1 MYTLSANQ
9 TMQALPLLNL
19 NMYHGMHAGHVS
31 SLLLMTTYIIALHN
45 NSVLLLAFGLPFDR
59 ALPWHKL
66 LAFSAIFNSVIHAC
80 SFYVGGRAK
89 TMPDAHTWHHM
100 FTHMSKY
107 EGMEVTGAPWSLC
120 ASSCSIY
127 GLAVTSSAL
136 QSSPG

>member
-1 MYTLSANQ
+1 MLS
-9 TMQALPLLNL
+9 T
-19 NMYHGMHAGHVS
+19 HVKHAGHVS

-66 LAFSAIFNSVIHAC
+66 LALSAIFNSVIHAC

-89 TMPDAHTWHHM
+89 AIPDAHSRHHI

-107 EGMEVTGAPWSLC
+107 EGMEATGAPWPLRVF
-120 ASSCSIY
+120 SCSIE
-127 GLAVTSSAL
+127 GLAVTNQASK
-136 QSSPG
+136 SSPG